1 MKKTFPLLIA
11 FITILFLS
19 ACGSSKPAILITPSP
34 SVTPTPDPCST
45 SNLPATIKPV
55 NDLMRQFDDYA
66 ALASNTPQSQL
77 VQVIPPMQAI
87 HRAAQDQAIPG
98 CLQTLK
104 KNQLLYMD
112 TSIQVLL
119 AFESKANT
127 SILDA
132 GIAQAKQY
140 HNQYTLELASL
151 LGITVVVPTAN
162 PMLGT
167 GTPSAG
173 GTQTTPP
180 SAETTP
186 APTSITIVNP
196 GPNPVNLHVS
206 ASLTSQTVGTLDVG
220 QSAVAIGKSVT
231 GEWILMQ
238 VPGQTTQT
246 VWVYTTLVKF
256 SSGDI
261 GSLPVSTPA
270 P

>member
-127 SILDA
+127 SILNA

-151 LGITVVVPTAN
+151 LGITVVVP
-162 PMLGT
+162 
-167 GTPSAG
+167 PSATP
-173 GTQTTPP
+173 GTQTTP
-180 SAETTP
+180 SLAETTP

-256 SSGDI
+256 SSGDL

>member
-11 FITILFLS
+11 FIAILFLS
-19 ACGSSKPAILITPSP
+19 ACGSSKPVIVITPSP

-45 SNLPATIKPV
+45 SNLPAAIKPV

-77 VQVIPPMQAI
+77 VQVIPVMQTI
-87 HRAAQDQAIPG
+87 HRAAQDQPIPD
-98 CLQTLK
+98 CLQQLK
-104 KNQLLYMD
+104 KMQLLYMD
-112 TSIQVLL
+112 TSIQTLL

-127 SILDA
+127 NILN
-132 GIAQAKQY
+132 GGVAQAKQY
-140 HNQYTLELASL
+140 HNQYTIELARL
-151 LGITVVVPTAN
+151 LGVTVVVP
-162 PMLGT
+162 
-167 GTPSAG
+167 PSATP
-173 GTQTTPP
+173 GTQTAPS

-186 APTSITIVNP
+186 APTSFTIVNP

-206 ASLTSQTVGTLDVG
+206 ASLTSQMVGTLDVG